1 MNRTHLAI
9 TAALLAGAL
18 NAGAQNTPPVVTNPI
33 ANFTVYAGAPQ
44 QPVELATAF
53 ADTDV
58 SAAIRLNT
66 VLGPI
71 DLALFGQQKPIT
83 VANFLNYVNQGRYFI
98 DRSDQRPVGLKFRSS
113 IHSRIH
119 HPRRRFPRDRQ
130 PRPSASRSGSL

>member
-1 MNRTHLAI
+1 MNRTPFAI

-18 NAGAQNTPPVVTNPI
+18 AAGAQNTPPVVTNPI

-44 QPVELATAF
+44 QPVDLAAAF

-58 SAAIRLNT
+58 SAAIRLGT

-83 VANFLNYVNQGRYFI
+83 VANFLNYVNQGRYFKI
-98 DRSDQRPVGLKFRSS
+98 DPTNGQLASSFVHRSIPGFIKIGR
-113 IHSRIH
+113 
-119 HPRRRFPRDRQ
+119 
-130 PRPSASRSGSL
+130 ASCRA